1 MKKLADKLAD
11 FIVQE
16 GAVPEQAYAVY
27 QYGFQIGLEMLLCFL
42 ICLIISI
49 YINMIPESII
59 FMIIFILLR
68 TYAGGVHMEKFISCL
83 LCSVVVQS
91 SVLLLNRYYQFS
103 IIQAW
108 VIIVCCSGV
117 IIWLSPVDN
126 INRML
131 EDIEKIYFQRKT
143 QNIVLGILL
152 FSGICTL
159 IRLDGYISLIAEIMI
174 VVVISQYIGKI
185 KYKLEK
191 EQKRQE

>member
-1 MKKLADKLAD
+1 M
-11 FIVQE
+11 
-16 GAVPEQAYAVY
+16 
-27 QYGFQIGLEMLLCFL
+27 
-42 ICLIISI
+42 
-49 YINMIPESII
+49 
-59 FMIIFILLR
+59 
-68 TYAGGVHMEKFISCL
+68 
-83 LCSVVVQS
+83 QS

-159 IRLDGYISLIAEIMI
+159 IRLMAAFLIIEIMI
-174 VVVISQYIGKI
+174 VVGFRNRPEQHYIKPERGRNGRRNEAPAIRKERIREFECKI
-185 KYKLEK
+185 V
-191 EQKRQE
+191 